1 MAGEEYGGAEESTFQ
16 GNVGQHPA
24 VAQLRAR
31 RQLGGC
37 FAMTIEDRL
46 EEIIRRVVR
55 EELRSQQRAQPE
67 ELLTAADVARFLG
80 VNKQKVYSLAR
91 EHEIE
96 PVMISKREM
105 RFSPEIVR
113 DFQLRKGIKA
123 A

>member
-1 MAGEEYGGAEESTFQ
+1 
-16 GNVGQHPA
+16 
-24 VAQLRAR
+24 
-31 RQLGGC
+31 
-37 FAMTIEDRL
+37 MTIEDRL